1 MFYVLYRCRVK
12 PGSEPAFRALWS
24 AITVAIRDGR
34 GGLGSR
40 LHRGDDGLLYAYA
53 RWPSREAWTAAFAM
67 PPVDADLSARMKA
80 HVEEWLPA
88 MPLEPIEDL
97 IEDREP

>member
-12 PGSEPAFRALWS
+12 PGSEEAFRALWS

-40 LHRGDDGLLYAYA
+40 LHRGDDGLHYAYA
-53 RWPSREAWTAAFAM
+53 RWPSREAWAAASAM
-67 PPVDADLSARMKA
+67 PPVVPSASAAMKE
-80 HVEEWLPA
+80 HVGEWLAPI
-88 MPLEPIEDL
+88 PLEPIEDL
-97 IEDREP
+97 LP